1 MPELLVSLKTNL
13 SDDQYNAALK
23 HIEDK
28 GGKIVDKSNGRG
40 TLSPFVTVEY
50 PEDSVSTLEQSEHIE
65 SVEKNGEVKT
75 Q

>member
-1 MPELLVSLKTNL
+1 MHSVN
-13 SDDQYNAALK
+13 
-23 HIEDK
+23 
-28 GGKIVDKSNGRG
+28 
-40 TLSPFVTVEY
+40 F